1 MQIVKIVTVFVD
13 ATMEEVKALVKQH
26 IPRSLYEEQI
36 LEYKEGAAVFVVSD
50 DQTSSAAFSLQRA
63 FDNSE
68 YTLRSTLTDANK
80 GLIVLRYIK
89 PTGDLR
95 ASNGTR
101 DQAKAMFN

>member
-1 MQIVKIVTVFVD
+1 MQIIKIMTVFVD

-26 IPRSLYEEQI
+26 VGRNLYEDQI
-36 LEYKEGAAVFVVSD
+36 LEYKEGAAVFVASD
-50 DQTSSAAFSLQRA
+50 DQAGSVASSLQRV
-63 FDNSE
+63 FDNSD
-68 YTLRSTLTDANK
+68 YTLRSTLTDVNK

-101 DQAKAMFN
+101 DQAKTMFN